1 MTLIINENAST
12 VQFPSV
18 VDHLSDENKSC
29 EATNGNIDFSDGLDS
44 NFNFRCNSSL
54 KSEFKKLCKA
64 NQTSSST
71 VLKRYM
77 LDCLMSSNSDSL
89 FAHLHQL
96 CWELKELS
104 FFLDSGVKLC
114 ESTESQLKEQRM
126 ELIER
131 LEFCLSS
138 PSRASQ
144 LLADN

>member
-1 MTLIINENAST
+1 MNTSIVNPTLDNNSTQTFIASI
-12 VQFPSV
+12 
-18 VDHLSDENKSC
+18 HEKKSC
-29 EATNGNIDFSDGLDS
+29 DTI
-44 NFNFRCNSSL
+44 SSE
-54 KSEFKKLCKA
+54 SVFE
-64 NQTSSST
+64 
-71 VLKRYM
+71 Y
-77 LDCLMSSNSDSL
+77 
-89 FAHLHQL
+89 LHQL

-104 FFLDSGVKLC
+104 VFLDSGVKLC